1 MVRFPKNL
9 KLTANIQRS
18 YQYSHNVSKNAKRVF
33 KQSGLLILKKR
44 VEMRLVFFIMNRE
57 GVLFQVHV
65 LFCNPSDLQIIVRD
79 AVKKK
84 RDCVGK
90 SPKLGGEE
98 GLTQTHLLM
107 STYQVETK

>member
-18 YQYSHNVSKNAKRVF
+18 FQYSHNVSQKCQARFQAIWAVDF
-33 KQSGLLILKKR
+33 EKQSKDKIGILYYCEPR
-44 VEMRLVFFIMNRE
+44 GR
-57 GVLFQVHV
+57 LFQVHV

-84 RDCVGK
+84 TGLCGK
-90 SPKLGGEE
+90 KSQTGG
-98 GLTQTHLLM
+98 GGGSDPNPFVDVYLP
-107 STYQVETK
+107 S

>member
-1 MVRFPKNL
+1 MCR
-9 KLTANIQRS
+9 
-18 YQYSHNVSKNAKRVF
+18 KNAKRVF
-33 KQSGLLILKKR
+33 KQSGLLILKSR
-44 VEMRLVFFIMNRE
+44 VEIRLVFYIIVNRE